1 LGNQVTK
8 YPIKSVKFK
17 EAGKATLSGKKLWF
31 DDQFGR
37 LNIDSKG
44 IYLGSFGTDDRI
56 VIFYSDGF
64 YEISDQELTQR
75 IDAEKVVMIEKFNPE
90 KIITA
95 VYVDKEKVQFIIKRF
110 KIETTTLRNK
120 FMFIKE
126 GEGNYLETV
135 TTDAE
140 PILKVQTGRGQQVR
154 KAKFKVNKITE
165 VMGWKTVG
173 AKLIDFTKSVE
184 MEWEKTEKKDSDQ
197 PQLFE

>member
-1 LGNQVTK
+1 
-8 YPIKSVKFK
+8 
-17 EAGKATLSGKKLWF
+17 
-31 DDQFGR
+31 
-37 LNIDSKG
+37 
-44 IYLGSFGTDDRI
+44 
-56 VIFYSDGF
+56 
-64 YEISDQELTQR
+64 
-75 IDAEKVVMIEKFNPE
+75 MIEKFNPE